1 MLLRPNIL
9 PYVLLVIGI
18 VLVLFV
24 ASYHQRPSHR

>member
-1 MLLRPNIL
+1 MLLRPRVL

-24 ASYHQRPSHR
+24 ASYH